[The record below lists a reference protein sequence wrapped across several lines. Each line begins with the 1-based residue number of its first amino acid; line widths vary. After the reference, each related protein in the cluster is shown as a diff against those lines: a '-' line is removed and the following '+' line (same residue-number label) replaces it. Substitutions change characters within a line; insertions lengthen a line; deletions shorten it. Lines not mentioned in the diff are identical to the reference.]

1 MSHPTAI
8 ELLYP
13 DREYIGCN
21 ESDNLRETSSFTSLD
36 SIRVSPVVCDGIE
49 FWHDVF
55 DLPNGEFLH
64 DLNTV
69 DNSDA
74 CIHWVSSTGNEL
86 FDKID
91 KALEDIDNGIL
102 PNDGIPAD
110 EAIRRVRDAANTDT
124 EKDAKS

>member
-1 MSHPTAI
+1 MSKPTAI
-8 ELLYP
+8 ELLHP
-13 DREYIGCN
+13 DREYVGCS
-21 ESDNLRETSSFTSLD
+21 ESDDLRKTSSFTSLD
-36 SIRVSPVVCDGIE
+36 SIRVSPILCDGVE

-91 KALEDIDNGIL
+91 KALEDIDNGIF
-102 PNDGIPAD
+102 PTDGITAD
-110 EAIRRVRDAANTDT
+110 EASQRIQDAVNARM
-124 EKDAKS
+124 EKDDES